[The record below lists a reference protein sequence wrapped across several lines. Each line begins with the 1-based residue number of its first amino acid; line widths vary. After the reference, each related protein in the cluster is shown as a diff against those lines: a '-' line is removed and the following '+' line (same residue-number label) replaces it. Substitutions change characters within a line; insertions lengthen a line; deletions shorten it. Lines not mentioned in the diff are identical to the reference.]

1 MTDATPLLHTPLHAA
16 HARLGA
22 RMMPFAGWGMPV
34 QYAGILAEHAAVRS
48 AAGLFDIGH
57 MGRIYVHGPEALAFL
72 QYVTTND
79 AAALSE
85 HQAQYSLLC
94 RADGTTLDDI
104 LVYRLPEHF
113 LVVVNAGNRE
123 RDLAFLRDHL
133 RHGVTVTDDTRN
145 TAMLAI
151 QGPQAI
157 AIVQTLTQEDLGT
170 LRRYHIR
177 LGDIANVD
185 AMLART
191 GYTGEDGLELIV
203 AADRAE
209 DVWNAILAA
218 GRSRGL
224 QPAGLGARDTLRTEA
239 GLPLY
244 GHELTD
250 DTNPL
255 EAGLDHFVAL
265 EKPDWL
271 AGAALR
277 RIAAAPL
284 LRRLSG
290 LQLESRIPAR
300 AGSLLFA
307 GDRQVGQVT
316 SGTFAPTLQ
325 KSIAIAYVEP
335 SSAEVGRP
343 LEVEVRGQRYA
354 AMTVALPFYRRSRR
368 RSRGGVHTNVTG

>member
-1 MTDATPLLHTPLHAA
+1 MTAETQLLHTPLHAA
-16 HARLGA
+16 HVRLGA
-22 RMMPFAGWGMPV
+22 RMLPFAGWDMPV

-48 AAGLFDIGH
+48 AAGLFDISH
-57 MGRIYVHGPEALAFL
+57 MGRIFVHGLEALPFL
-72 QYVTTND
+72 QAVTTNNVE
-79 AAALSE
+79 ALSE

-94 RADGTTLDDI
+94 RPDGTTLDDI

-113 LVVVNAGNRE
+113 LVVVNASNRE
-123 RDLAFLRDHL
+123 RDLAFLRQHL
-133 RHGVTVTDDTRN
+133 RTGVTLADDTLN

-151 QGPQAI
+151 QGPQAL

-170 LRRYHIR
+170 LQRYHIR
-177 LGDIANVD
+177 LGDLANID

-191 GYTGEDGLELIV
+191 GYTGEDGLEVIV

-209 DVWNAILAA
+209 EVWNAVLQA
-218 GRSRGL
+218 GRQRGL

-255 EAGLDHFVAL
+255 EAGLGHFVAL
-265 EKPDWL
+265 DKPHWL
-271 AGAALR
+271 AGEALR
-277 RIAAAPL
+277 RIAAAPIS
-284 LRRLSG
+284 RRLTG

-307 GDRQVGQVT
+307 DGRQVGQVT

-325 KSIAIAYVEP
+325 KSIAIAYVETAI
-335 SSAEVGRP
+335 AEPGRS
-343 LEVEVRGQRYA
+343 LDVEVRGQRYA
-354 AMTVALPFYRRSRR
+354 AITVKLPFYRRPRR
-368 RSRGGVHTNVTG
+368 RSR

>member
-1 MTDATPLLHTPLHAA
+1 MTDDAPLLRTPLHAA
-16 HARLGA
+16 HLRLRA
-22 RMMPFAGWGMPV
+22 RMMPFAGWDMPV

-48 AAGLFDIGH
+48 AAGMFDISH
-57 MGRIYVHGPEALAFL
+57 MGRVFVHGTAALDFL
-72 QYVTTND
+72 QNVTVND
-79 AAALSE
+79 IAALDE

-94 RADGTTLDDI
+94 RPDGTTLDDI

-113 LVVVNAGNRE
+113 LVVVNASNRE
-123 RDLAFLRDHL
+123 RDLDFLRAHL
-133 RHGVTVTDDTRN
+133 PSGVTVTDDTQN

-151 QGPQAI
+151 QGPHALG
-157 AIVQTLTQEDLGT
+157 IVQTLTQEDLGT

-177 LGDIANVD
+177 LGDVANID

-209 DVWNAILAA
+209 EVWNAVLDA
-218 GRSRGL
+218 GQHHGL

-265 EKPDWL
+265 AKPPSL
-271 AGAALR
+271 AGDALR

-284 LRRLSG
+284 PRRLTG

-300 AGSLLFA
+300 ASSLLFA
-307 GDRQVGQVT
+307 DGRQVGRVT

-335 SSAEVGRP
+335 SVAEPGRSV
-343 LEVEVRGQRYA
+343 EVEIRGRRYA
-354 AMTVALPFYRRSRR
+354 ATIVKLPFYRRARR
-368 RSRGGVHTNVTG
+368 RSR

>member
-1 MTDATPLLHTPLHAA
+1 
-16 HARLGA
+16 
-22 RMMPFAGWGMPV
+22 MMAFSGWDMPV
-34 QYAGILAEHAAVRS
+34 QYAGILAEHSAVRR
-48 AAGLFDIGH
+48 AAGMFDISH
-57 MGRIYVHGPEALAFL
+57 MGRIYVHGSEALSFL
-72 QYVTTND
+72 QHVTTND
-79 AAALSE
+79 VAALRE

-123 RDLAFLRDHL
+123 RDLAFLNEHL
-133 RHGVTVTDDTRN
+133 PHGVTLTDDTRN

-151 QGPQAI
+151 QGPLAL

-177 LGDIANVD
+177 LGDVANID

-209 DVWNAILAA
+209 EIWNAVLEA
-218 GRSRGL
+218 GRPQGL

-250 DTNPL
+250 ETNPL
-255 EAGLDHFVAL
+255 EAGLEHFIAFG
-265 EKPDWL
+265 KPHWL
-271 AGAALR
+271 AGKALG
-277 RIAAAPL
+277 RIAGAPL
-284 LRRLSG
+284 ARRLTG

-300 AGSLLFA
+300 AGSPLFA
-307 GDRQVGQVT
+307 DGRRVGQVT
-316 SGTFAPTLQ
+316 SGTYAPTLQ
-325 KSIAIAYVEP
+325 KSIALAYVEP
-335 SSAEVGRP
+335 SSAEPGRQV
-343 LEVEVRGQRYA
+343 EVEVRGQRYA
-354 AMTVALPFYRRSRR
+354 ATTVALPFYRRRRR
-368 RSRGGVHTNVTG
+368 RSS

>member
-1 MTDATPLLHTPLHAA
+1 MTEDAPLLRTPLHAA

-22 RMMPFAGWGMPV
+22 RMMPFAGWDMPV
-34 QYAGILAEHAAVRS
+34 QYAGILAEHAAVRN
-48 AAGLFDIGH
+48 AAGLFDISH
-57 MGRIYVHGPEALAFL
+57 MGRLYVHGQEALAFL

-79 AAALSE
+79 VAALHD
-85 HQAQYSLLC
+85 HQAHYSLLC

-123 RDLAFLRDHL
+123 RDLAFLREHL
-133 RHGVTVTDDTRN
+133 RPGVTLTDDTRN
-145 TAMLAI
+145 TAMLAV

-157 AIVQTLTQEDLGT
+157 AIVQPLTQEDLST

-177 LGDIANVD
+177 LGDVANVD

-191 GYTGEDGLELIV
+191 GYTGEDGLEVIV
-203 AADRAE
+203 AANNAE
-209 DVWNAILAA
+209 EVWNALLVA
-218 GRSRGL
+218 GRPFGL

-244 GHELTD
+244 GHELAD

-255 EAGLDHFVAL
+255 EAGLGPFVAL
-265 EKPDWL
+265 EKADWL

-284 LRRLSG
+284 PRRLTG

-307 GDRQVGQVT
+307 GDRPVGKVT

-325 KSIAIAYVEP
+325 KSIAMAYLEP
-335 SSAEVGRP
+335 SSAEPGRRIDA
-343 LEVEVRGQRYA
+343 EVRGRRYA
-354 AMTVALPFYRRSRR
+354 ATTVALPFYRRPRR
-368 RSRGGVHTNVTG
+368 SSRGGGHVNVTG

>member
-1 MTDATPLLHTPLHAA
+1 MTEDATLLRTPLNAVHS
-16 HARLGA
+16 RLGA
-22 RMMPFAGWGMPV
+22 RMMPFAGWDMPV
-34 QYAGILAEHAAVRS
+34 QYAGILAEHAAVRA
-48 AAGLFDIGH
+48 AAGLFDISH
-57 MGRIYVHGPEALAFL
+57 MGRVYVHGPEALAFL
-72 QYVTTND
+72 QHVTTND
-79 AAALSE
+79 VGALHE

-123 RDLAFLRDHL
+123 RDLAFLRERL
-133 RHGVTVTDDTRN
+133 RPGVTLTDDTAN

-157 AIVQTLTQEDLGT
+157 AIVQAITQEDLGT

-177 LGDIANVD
+177 LGDVANVD

-209 DVWNAILAA
+209 DVWDAVLAA
-218 GRSRGL
+218 GRSHGL

-255 EAGLDHFVAL
+255 EAGLGHFVAL
-265 EKPDWL
+265 EKSDWL

-277 RIAAAPL
+277 RIAAVPL
-284 LRRLSG
+284 PRRLAG

-307 GDRQVGQVT
+307 GDQQVGQVT

-325 KSIAIAYVEP
+325 KSVALAYLNAGNAEPGSRVDVEI
-335 SSAEVGRP
+335 
-343 LEVEVRGQRYA
+343 RGQRYPA
-354 AMTVALPFYRRSRR
+354 TVVALPFYRRPRR
-368 RSRGGVHTNVTG
+368 RAR

>member
-1 MTDATPLLHTPLHAA
+1 MSTDAHLLHTPLHAA
-16 HARLGA
+16 HLGLGA
-22 RMMPFAGWGMPV
+22 RMMPFAGWDMPV
-34 QYAGILAEHAAVRS
+34 QYAGILAEHAAVRT
-48 AAGLFDIGH
+48 AAGLFDISH
-57 MGRIYVHGPEALAFL
+57 MGRIFVHGTEGADFL
-72 QYVTTND
+72 QRVTTND
-79 AAALSE
+79 VTALDE

-94 RADGTTLDDI
+94 RPDGTTVDDI

-113 LVVVNAGNRE
+113 LVVVNASNRE
-123 RDLAFLRDHL
+123 RDLAFLREHL
-133 RHGVTVTDDTRN
+133 PPGVTLADDTLN

-151 QGPQAI
+151 QGPHAI

-177 LGDIANVD
+177 LGDVANCD

-209 DVWNAILAA
+209 QVWRALLDA
-218 GRSRGL
+218 GRRQGL

-250 DTNPL
+250 ETNPL
-255 EAGLDHFVAL
+255 EAGLDHFVDLDKA
-265 EKPDWL
+265 PSV

-284 LRRLSG
+284 PRRLVG

-307 GDRQVGQVT
+307 DGRQVGQVT

-325 KSIAIAYVEP
+325 KSIAMAYVEP
-335 SSAEVGRP
+335 ALAEPGRTI
-343 LEVEVRGQRYA
+343 EVEVRGQRYA
-354 AMTVALPFYRRSRR
+354 ATTVKLPFYRRPRR
-368 RSRGGVHTNVTG
+368 RPR